1 MQRSEPPPAA
11 PSLHLLTVT
20 HCRPQTTSARVPGS
34 VIPPPLV
41 RGGQQV
47 ASKLGVQASSQVVMP
62 PLVRGAQVRRVQRL
76 WSAGASVTRA
86 PSLTHLPHPQQIHS
100 IRQHSGSGPPPLL
113 LAPRAAVPSVQ
124 IQGQRIIQQGLIR
137 VASVPSTSLLVN
149 IPQVRPPHTPLA
161 CEPRWMKQV
170 GASGLSAERVGT

>member
-1 MQRSEPPPAA
+1 MVSWSLCS
-11 PSLHLLTVT
+11 PS
-20 HCRPQTTSARVPGS
+20 
-34 VIPPPLV
+34 
-41 RGGQQV
+41 
-47 ASKLGVQASSQVVMP
+47 
-62 PLVRGAQVRRVQRL
+62 
-76 WSAGASVTRA
+76 

-149 IPQVRPPHTPLA
+149 IPQVRPPTPHWPVSLD
-161 CEPRWMKQV
+161 
-170 GASGLSAERVGT
+170 G